1 MFFSANIVITLVF
14 RYLRDLNL
22 KLLLELKMTRII
34 LLLLLGYCANGQILS
49 TNKIFEQWESKI
61 KNGQDLRIPNQ
72 DLLQLPNAYPDS
84 FLLILDKIKPII
96 EEHPN
101 LKYWAWHKI
110 AMAGAMEKKAKYNE
124 ALEYGLDAL
133 RDLKNSNEKLLL
145 ADAHN
150 NVGLVHMRLKIKP
163 EQAIEHLQK
172 ALKIYTE
179 YNDQMYM
186 ALVHLNMG
194 NIYLHLLK
202 DQEASAKENEIC
214 RAITEKLPPSNTKT
228 ILNIGIGSGYM
239 FTGEFAKAIQY
250 LQQGLAQSDS
260 LSPMIKATTYQNLGV
275 TQSLVGNYKNAKENL
290 LIAID
295 LLDELDH
302 TPHIRS
308 ALFALGKAAK
318 RTNNFED
325 ASIYLQLAFEWS
337 DSLLVENQEKLALEA
352 AEKYESEIKEQQ
364 NQLLKS
370 RQNLLVAGVSGLAL
384 LLGIVFYAF
393 YKNRQKNLILASQKL
408 QLQQQEKQKQEFFEN
423 ITHEFR
429 TPLTIIRG
437 LAQSIEENSIEPD
450 INHVK
455 ARQIDQNA
463 NRISLMVD
471 DVLRLASEGKGEFN
485 LLRTR
490 VNLKGFFRKMQ
501 SMYELLL
508 AEKKQKI
515 ICTIPDN
522 ELTLMLDERKMDI
535 IWSNLIANASKYSP
549 EGAKIF
555 IDIRRQN
562 EEVILSIQ
570 NEGSL
575 IPSDQFEA
583 IFQRYNREI
592 KHENISGNGI
602 GLAAVK
608 DLVEIQ
614 EGKISVNSSEKEG
627 TTFCVSFPIHLK
639 ADMGF
644 TAEEFAQ
651 AKSQTN
657 ANSETRILLVD
668 DNPDLLLFMEEL
680 LQKEGYSVYLSR
692 SGTEALKMLN
702 VVRPD
707 LLITDLVMPEMDGR
721 ELLIKARENSL
732 FEFLPIIFL
741 TASAN
746 EETRLELLEL
756 GIDDFLRKPFDKRE
770 LLARLRF
777 IVQRNQQAKQERDN
791 TLAEIDKSKPSELV
805 NSFKLFLNENMNKLH
820 INIPDVAEALNM
832 TERSLYRHI
841 KTQTGLTPNELI
853 KELRLQRARILLE
866 LRKYATIKEVSYEV
880 GFESSSH
887 FAQIYEQRFGKHPS
901 EYFN

>member
-1 MFFSANIVITLVF
+1 M
-14 RYLRDLNL
+14 RMLR
-22 KLLLELKMTRII
+22 I
-34 LLLLLGYCANGQILS
+34 LLLMLLGYAAQAQMLS
-49 TNKIFEQWESKI
+49 AIQVFERLKTKIE
-61 KNGQDLRIPNQ
+61 NGQDIRTTKQ
-72 DLLQLPNAYPDS
+72 EVMLLPIVYPDS
-84 FLLILDKIKPII
+84 FLMVLEKIKPLVDKYSQ
-96 EEHPN
+96 
-101 LKYWAWHKI
+101 LKYEAWYKVS
-110 AMAGAMEKKAKYNE
+110 MAGTLEKKAKYQE
-124 ALEYGLDAL
+124 ALTYGLDAL
-133 RDLKNSNEKLLL
+133 RDLNNSKEKLLL

-150 NVGLVHMRLKIKP
+150 TVGLIHMRLKIKP
-163 EQAIEHLQK
+163 EQALDHLQK
-172 ALKIYTE
+172 ALAIYTE
-179 YNDQMYM
+179 YQENLYM
-186 ALVHLNMG
+186 ALVHLNKS
-194 NIYLHLLK
+194 NVYLHLLQ
-202 DQEASAKENEIC
+202 DRESMAKEIELCKN
-214 RAITEKLPPSNTKT
+214 ITDDLPQST
-228 ILNIGIGSGYM
+228 IKSMLKIGIGSGYM
-239 FTGEFAKAIQY
+239 FTGDYTDAIAYFQEG
-250 LQQGLAQSDS
+250 LQNAENM
-260 LSPMIKATTYQNLGV
+260 SPTVRAATYQNLGV
-275 TQSLVGNYKNAKENL
+275 TQSLVGDYKNAKENL

-295 LLDELDH
+295 LMDELDN
-302 TPHIRS
+302 TPLIRS

-318 RTNNFED
+318 RTNHLAD
-325 ASIYLQLAFEWS
+325 AAEYLQLSFEWS
-337 DSLLVENQEKLALEA
+337 DSLLVENQEKMALET
-352 AEKYESEIKEQQ
+352 AEKYESEIKDQQ
-364 NQLLKS
+364 NQLLQS
-370 RQNLLVAGVSGLAL
+370 RQNFLIAGLIG
-384 LLGIVFYAF
+384 LGIILGIIGFSF
-393 YKNRQKNLILASQKL
+393 FKNRQKNRLLAAQKK
-408 QLQQQEKQKQEFFEN
+408 QLELQEKQKQEFFEN

-437 LAQSIEENSIEPD
+437 LAQSIEENSVEPD

-508 AEKKQKI
+508 AEKKQKL

-535 IWSNLIANASKYSP
+535 VWSNLIANASKYSP

-562 EEVILSIQ
+562 EEVVLSIQ

-575 IPSDQFEA
+575 IPSDQFKT
-583 IFQRYNREI
+583 IFKRFNREI

-614 EGKISVNSSEKEG
+614 EGEISVNSSEKEG
-627 TTFCVSFPIHLK
+627 TTFSVSFPIYLK

-644 TAEEFAQ
+644 TSEEFAQ
-651 AKSQTN
+651 AKSLTN

-680 LQKEGYSVYLSR
+680 LQNEGYSVYLSR
-692 SGTEALKMLN
+692 SGSEALKMLN
-702 VVRPD
+702 IVRPD
-707 LLITDLVMPEMDGR
+707 LLITDLVMPEMDGK
-721 ELLIKARENSL
+721 ELLLKAREYTL
-732 FEFLPIIFL
+732 FEHLPIIFL

-777 IVQRNQQAKQERDN
+777 IVQRNQQAKQERDS
-791 TLAEIDKSKPSELV
+791 TLAEIDKSKPNELV
-805 NSFKLFLNENMNKLH
+805 NSFKQFVNENMNKLH

-901 EYFN
+901 EYLG